1 MRRAE
6 RSGEK
11 SGFPPVCFFKKVLEN
26 RRQIGYTVRE
36 KEEKGGIL
44 LSDKEKKDEKAEKGR
59 ANGRE
64 KGSSEFESVEVS
76 GVSPETMSALK
87 AWEEKLRKSFDL
99 WEKKQSRKEEKKAK
113 KREVRKERKL
123 QKFRKKAEKKV
134 RKFEKKSEK
143 ARQKAAK
150 KVKKYDE
157 SAAGMLAG
165 GKPKVGDPVL
175 LSVPAKQ
182 QNPKFEEKEALRRRK
197 EQEAFE
203 KAGRKRLA
211 QGKLTMFE
219 RFEQLSFE
227 ELEQLLIAAKTREE
241 RSFYRSLL
249 NLKLQIEQEK
259 VIGEVLL

>member
-1 MRRAE
+1 M
-6 RSGEK
+6 
-11 SGFPPVCFFKKVLEN
+11 
-26 RRQIGYTVRE
+26 
-36 KEEKGGIL
+36 
-44 LSDKEKKDEKAEKGR
+44 SDKEKKDEKAEKGR

-182 QNPKFEEKEALRRRK
+182 QNPKFEEKRSTPAAERSRRLSRKPKENGWPRGNSPCLNALNSSALRSWSNCSLPPK
-197 EQEAFE
+197 P
-203 KAGRKRLA
+203 
-211 QGKLTMFE
+211 E
-219 RFEQLSFE
+219 RN
-227 ELEQLLIAAKTREE
+227 A
-241 RSFYRSLL
+241 RSTALCS
-249 NLKLQIEQEK
+249 I
-259 VIGEVLL
+259 

>member
-1 MRRAE
+1 M
-6 RSGEK
+6 
-11 SGFPPVCFFKKVLEN
+11 
-26 RRQIGYTVRE
+26 
-36 KEEKGGIL
+36 
-44 LSDKEKKDEKAEKGR
+44 SDKEKKEEKAEKSR

-64 KGSSEFESVEVS
+64 KGSSELESVEVS

-134 RKFEKKSEK
+134 RRLEKKSEK

-175 LSVPAKQ
+175 LSVPAKR
-182 QNPKFEEKEALRRRK
+182 QNPEFEEKEALRRRRK

-203 KAGRKRLA
+203 KAERKRLA
-211 QGKLTMFE
+211 QGKFTMFE

-227 ELEQLLIAAKTREE
+227 ELEQLLIATKTREE

>member
-1 MRRAE
+1 M
-6 RSGEK
+6 
-11 SGFPPVCFFKKVLEN
+11 
-26 RRQIGYTVRE
+26 
-36 KEEKGGIL
+36 
-44 LSDKEKKDEKAEKGR
+44 SDKEKKDEKAEKGR

-165 GKPKVGDPVL
+165 
-175 LSVPAKQ
+175 
-182 QNPKFEEKEALRRRK
+182 RK
-197 EQEAFE
+197 AEG
-203 KAGRKRLA
+203 GRSGA
-211 QGKLTMFE
+211 
-219 RFEQLSFE
+219 SFGSGQTAE
-227 ELEQLLIAAKTREE
+227 SKI
-241 RSFYRSLL
+241 
-249 NLKLQIEQEK
+249 
-259 VIGEVLL
+259 

>member
-1 MRRAE
+1 M
-6 RSGEK
+6 
-11 SGFPPVCFFKKVLEN
+11 
-26 RRQIGYTVRE
+26 
-36 KEEKGGIL
+36 
-44 LSDKEKKDEKAEKGR
+44 SDKEKKDEKAEKGR

-87 AWEEKLRKSFDL
+87 AWEEKLRQSFDL
-99 WEKKQSRKEEKKAK
+99 SEKKQK
-113 KREVRKERKL
+113 
-123 QKFRKKAEKKV
+123 
-134 RKFEKKSEK
+134 
-143 ARQKAAK
+143 
-150 KVKKYDE
+150 
-157 SAAGMLAG
+157 
-165 GKPKVGDPVL
+165 
-175 LSVPAKQ
+175 
-182 QNPKFEEKEALRRRK
+182 NPKFEEKEALRRRK

-203 KAGRKRLA
+203 KAERKRLA